1 MLIEFIT
8 PSNPAQWSG
17 NRVTAARWAR
27 VLKDLGHRIGV
38 NGAYNGRACD
48 LLVALHARRS
58 AKAVLSFHKDHPH
71 VPVVVCLTG
80 TDLYRDIRTSLS
92 ARRVLELATR
102 LVVLQPLG
110 IEALPGHLRDKTR
123 VILQSVKRREAAP
136 RSGADTFDVCVIGNL
151 RPVKDPLRAAM
162 ASRLVPASSRLRV
175 LHLGKAL
182 SESMAR
188 RARVEMARNPRYQ
201 WLGEKSPGRKE
212 RILTSSRALILSS
225 KLEGGANVISEALT
239 ASVPVLAS
247 DIPGSVGLLG
257 KNYPGYFPYGDT
269 RELARLLN
277 RLESEPAFGRRLAA
291 ACGKLAPLFEP
302 KRETAA
308 WKSLLKELNLS

>member
-1 MLIEFIT
+1 MFIEIIT

-17 NRVTAARWAR
+17 NRVTAGRWAR

-38 NGAYNGRACD
+38 KGAYNGRSCD
-48 LLVALHARRS
+48 LLIALHAHRS
-58 AKAVLSFHKDHPH
+58 ANAVLSFRRDHPH

-80 TDLYRDIRTSLS
+80 TDLYRDIRTSRS

-102 LVVLQPLG
+102 LIVLQPLG
-110 IEALPGHLRDKTR
+110 VEELPGHLWDKTR

-136 RSGADTFDVCVIGNL
+136 RPGSDTFDVCVIGNL
-151 RPVKDPLRAAM
+151 RPIKDPLRTAM
-162 ASRLVPASSRLRV
+162 ASRLVPVSSRLRV

-182 SESMAR
+182 NESLAR
-188 RARVEMARNPRYQ
+188 RARAETARNPRYQ
-201 WLGEKSPGRKE
+201 WLGEISPARKD
-212 RILTSSRALILSS
+212 RILVRSRALILSS
-225 KLEGGANVISEALT
+225 KLEGGANVVPEALT

-257 KNYPGYFPYGDT
+257 ENYPGYYPYGDT
-269 RELARLLN
+269 RALARLLT

-302 KRETAA
+302 ERETAA
-308 WKSLLKELNLS
+308 WKDLLKELNLS

>member
-1 MLIEFIT
+1 
-8 PSNPAQWSG
+8 
-17 NRVTAARWAR
+17 VTAARWAR
-27 VLKDLGHRIGV
+27 VLKDLGHRIGMK
-38 NGAYNGRACD
+38 GACNGRSCD
-48 LLVALHARRS
+48 LLVALHACRS
-58 AKAVLSFHKDHPH
+58 AKAVLGFRKDHPH

-80 TDLYRDIRTSLS
+80 TDLYRDIRTSRS

-110 IEALPGHLRDKTR
+110 IEALPGHLRGKAR
-123 VILQSVKRREAAP
+123 VILQSVKRREAAHP
-136 RSGADTFDVCVIGNL
+136 SGAGAFDVCVIGNL

-182 SESMAR
+182 SESIAR
-188 RARVEMARNPRYQ
+188 RARAEMARNPRYQ
-201 WLGEKSPGRKE
+201 WLGEKSPARKD

-269 RELARLLN
+269 RALARLLN